1 MILIDLY
8 RKPACGMCDA
18 TERAF
23 ANAGVGYVER
33 SALDH
38 LDELRARGFASAPVV
53 VVRDGEDE
61 VMAWSGLRPDLIRK
75 ASGLWLAAAR
85 EAVAS

>member
-1 MILIDLY
+1 MIIIDLY

-18 TERAF
+18 TERSF

-33 SALDH
+33 SAPDH

-53 VVRDGEDE
+53 IVRDGDDE

-75 ASGLWLAAAR
+75 ASALWLAAAR
-85 EAVAS
+85 EAMAS

>member
-1 MILIDLY
+1 MMIIDLY
-8 RKPACGMCDA
+8 RKTACGMCGA

-23 ANAGVGYVER
+23 TKAGVGYVER
-33 SALDH
+33 DALSN

-53 VVRDGEDE
+53 IVRDGDDE

-75 ASGLWLAAAR
+75 ASSLWLAAAR
-85 EAVAS
+85 EAMAS